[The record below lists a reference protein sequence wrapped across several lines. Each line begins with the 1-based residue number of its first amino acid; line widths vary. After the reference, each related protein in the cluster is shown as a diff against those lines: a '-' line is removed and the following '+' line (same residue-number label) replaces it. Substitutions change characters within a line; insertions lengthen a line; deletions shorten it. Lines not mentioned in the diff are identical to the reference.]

1 MLETPAIKD
10 ERRKRGHVNEI
21 GVMSKVL
28 INNNN
33 VMQMLLPTYLQA
45 RRNRNIV
52 NINKAASSSHRSM
65 LYFETICFRAE
76 KELLLEGEGDLFER
90 MSQQILYCWAKLGI

>member
-1 MLETPAIKD
+1 M
-10 ERRKRGHVNEI
+10 
-21 GVMSKVL
+21 L

-52 NINKAASSSHRSM
+52 NINKAASSSHMSM
-65 LYFETICFRAE
+65 LYFETICFRAG
-76 KELLLEGEGDLFER
+76 KRAIAGGR
-90 MSQQILYCWAKLGI
+90 R